1 MTAAVIEGLTSYP
14 ERLRRRSL
22 GGRAR
27 KVLRGLRWRFAF
39 GLIEAAFHV
48 AKAGGRPYQP
58 VEIGGRRFANVRD
71 TDERWHAV
79 AKVLRDYGV
88 KNLLDIGCAEGWF
101 VRRAAADLNLFAIG
115 IEATDV
121 GIVGELARLH
131 DRVPRAAV
139 ARAFVTPEAIR
150 GLPQFDAVLCLSVL
164 HHMIRGFGLGVAER
178 FLQVLATR
186 VSKILVF
193 EIGTASESSWTEF
206 LPEQSEGQEAFVR
219 ELLERAGFRNVR
231 VITESAA
238 YHREVQ
244 RLLFTA
250 EPAKAANQ
258 ETLKQLEVA

>member
-1 MTAAVIEGLTSYP
+1 
-14 ERLRRRSL
+14 
-22 GGRAR
+22 
-27 KVLRGLRWRFAF
+27 
-39 GLIEAAFHV
+39 
-48 AKAGGRPYQP
+48 
-58 VEIGGRRFANVRD
+58 
-71 TDERWHAV
+71 
-79 AKVLRDYGV
+79 
-88 KNLLDIGCAEGWF
+88 
-101 VRRAAADLNLFAIG
+101 VRRAGSSAVPQPISTCSPSG

-164 HHMIRGFGLGVAER
+164 HHMIRSFGLGVAER

-206 LPEQSEGQEAFVR
+206 LPEQSQGQEDFVR
-219 ELLERAGFRNVR
+219 ELLERAGFCNVR